1 MEIQKAVKG
10 TKKLEVNCFVR
21 NWCDVKLQTD
31 DNKLRALTAGVGE
44 VMVILVEGLLHGSPL
59 QIGDPEGCHVKA
71 QMLE

>member
-1 MEIQKAVKG
+1 MS
-10 TKKLEVNCFVR
+10 
-21 NWCDVKLQTD
+21 DVKVQTD

-71 QMLE
+71 QILE